1 MNRNPS
7 ETKGGITEAGESPYD
22 GETGEEDLWF
32 LPGPPEEEPDFLS
45 PLPRAEPDERAQVA
59 KWEQAQAAEALQ
71 LAQTAARFGALG
83 ERLRCGPEGWR
94 HRLAL
99 FEASELSWLT
109 GDRISP
115 DRLALWQAMR
125 VSAAGEDTAAL
136 QRTAWAF
143 RRLSGGPGPGA
154 DIAGFLGRHE
164 TRGEDPLTGRIAGWN
179 IVMNTAS
186 SLHPIVRACFAFHLW
201 PMAGIGPEGDFL
213 EGAVIAA
220 RMSAGEGQGGAL
232 FAPLL
237 MGGAGELRGRSE
249 PQERLQRW
257 LQAVDQGIL
266 RAMRHLDQLDQWE
279 SEAHGRIKTLSGRT
293 PPRLIEVFRSW
304 PLVTAPLAEELSG
317 VSRAAV
323 QRNIAWFE
331 AQNLVQEVTGQGRFR
346 VWRASLNDAARAD

>member
-1 MNRNPS
+1 MKPNPS
-7 ETKGGITEAGESPYD
+7 ETKGAAGAAADSPFD

-32 LPGPPEEEPDFLS
+32 LPGPPEEEVDFLP
-45 PLPRAEPDERAQVA
+45 PLPRSDPDERAQIA
-59 KWEQAQAAEALQ
+59 GWEQAQAAEALH
-71 LAQTAARFGALG
+71 LAQAAVRFGALD
-83 ERLRCGPEGWR
+83 ERLRRGPEGWR

-99 FEASELSWLT
+99 TEASELSWLS
-109 GDRISP
+109 GDRISA
-115 DRLALWQAMR
+115 DRLGLWQAMR
-125 VSAAGEDTAAL
+125 ISAAGEDTAAL
-136 QRTAWAF
+136 QHTAWAL

-164 TRGEDPLTGRIAGWN
+164 ARGDDPLTGRIAGWN
-179 IVMNTAS
+179 AIMKAAS
-186 SLHPIVRACFAFHLW
+186 SLHPIVRSCFAFHLW
-201 PMAGIGPEGDFL
+201 PMAGIGPEGDVL

-220 RMSAGEGQGGAL
+220 RMSAGEGQDGAL

-237 MGGAGELRGRSE
+237 MSGAGGLRGGGA

-266 RAMRHLDQLDQWE
+266 RAMRHLDQLDRWE
-279 SEAHGRIKTLSGRT
+279 SDARRCIKPLSGRT

-304 PLVTAPLAEELSG
+304 PMVTAPLAEELTG

-346 VWRASLNDAARAD
+346 VWRAALNAGA